1 MPRHVFLT
9 TTADGSALRRLDQ
22 AIAAALPAISRRRAR
37 ELIARGSVA
46 IDGVRVRV
54 QGRALR
60 PGQRVEVHD
69 DAFVTDTSLPAIA
82 FDGGDVVV
90 VDKPAGV
97 ACEPTRQAAASITDS
112 FARAGRPLQAVHRL
126 DVDTTGALLL
136 ARPDALAPW
145 SRAFHDGAVV
155 RVYVALVAGRMGAA
169 AGPADEPGRAGVD
182 AGDAG
187 GPADRDGRVAGEDDG
202 DDEAGEIDAPLLPP
216 GRDGRARISA
226 VGKPART
233 AWRVIARG
241 DGADL
246 LVVVPR
252 TGRTH
257 QIRAHLA
264 WCGHALVGDHRYGV
278 RLDGALHLGLH
289 AVRLRCA
296 PDGRDAVDVVVPPP
310 ASFVATAARF
320 GLVLPAA
327 LDAIVADDRGADDR
341 GADDRGDDDR
351 GADDRIADDRGADDR
366 GADDADSHDDGAPA

>member
-9 TTADGSALRRLDQ
+9 TTTDGSALRRLDQ

-69 DAFVTDTSLPAIA
+69 DAFVTDTSLPPIA
-82 FDGGDVVV
+82 FDGDDVVV

-136 ARPDALAPW
+136 ARPDAIAPW

-169 AGPADEPGRAGVD
+169 VGPAAEPGRAEAALAD
-182 AGDAG
+182 AAAAAG
-187 GPADRDGRVAGEDDG
+187 MVEQHDD
-202 DDEAGEIDAPLLPP
+202 DHGEIVAPLLPP

-264 WCGHALVGDHRYGV
+264 WRGHPLVGDHRYGV
-278 RLDGALHLGLH
+278 RREGALHLGLH

-296 PDGRDAVDVVVPPP
+296 PGSRDAVDVVVPPP
-310 ASFVATAARF
+310 ASFVATAERF
-320 GLVLPAA
+320 GLVLPEA
-327 LDAIVADDRGADDR
+327 LDALVTDDLADIAGGGAAGG
-341 GADDRGDDDR
+341 GAAGGGAFDDDT
-351 GADDRIADDRGADDR
+351 D
-366 GADDADSHDDGAPA
+366 DDGAPA